1 MSSCYLF
8 TANLITLLPL
18 ILCRTQPTLSTKQK
32 RQLQEKLEYVQ
43 EVVKTKKV
51 VCMCADRDALIRYQ
65 FAATL
70 SLSKEIC
77 TGARSEKSW
86 IFASLCDCFCW
97 HEVDYFGILMV
108 DSLPV
113 EKAVWRLP
121 TPERQRSRHGLVETH
136 ACRYPHCHEG
146 LDDHFSKIPHQPPC
160 SADLLVVN
168 HPSSGAVNCKAT
180 LPIRWCYL
188 C

>member
-113 EKAVWRLP
+113 EKAV
-121 TPERQRSRHGLVETH
+121 
-136 ACRYPHCHEG
+136 
-146 LDDHFSKIPHQPPC
+146 
-160 SADLLVVN
+160 
-168 HPSSGAVNCKAT
+168 
-180 LPIRWCYL
+180 
-188 C
+188 

>member
-65 FAATL
+65 FADRSNHTKPKQRNLYGCQNWKKLDLCIPAWVWLLLLAWCGLFWDFNGWFSSCRKSCMKT
-70 SLSKEIC
+70 
-77 TGARSEKSW
+77 TYAR
-86 IFASLCDCFCW
+86 ASAITTW
-97 HEVDYFGILMV
+97 
-108 DSLPV
+108 
-113 EKAVWRLP
+113 
-121 TPERQRSRHGLVETH
+121 
-136 ACRYPHCHEG
+136 ACRDACTQISPLSRRTRRSLFQDSTPAAVLCRPLGGEP
-146 LDDHFSKIPHQPPC
+146 SKF
-160 SADLLVVN
+160 
-168 HPSSGAVNCKAT
+168 
-180 LPIRWCYL
+180 WCCEL
-188 C
+188 